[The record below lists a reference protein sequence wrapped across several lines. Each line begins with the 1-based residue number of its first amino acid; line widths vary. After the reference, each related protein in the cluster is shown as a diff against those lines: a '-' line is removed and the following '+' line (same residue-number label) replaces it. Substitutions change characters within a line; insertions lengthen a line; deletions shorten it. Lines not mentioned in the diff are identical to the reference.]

1 MCSSATI
8 SDCVPICN
16 ETHHGYELL
25 ATIDGMD
32 TKLSCNLAHG
42 LHSWVG
48 LASEG
53 GYLGVDVQSFCSSV
67 SSGAAGSYV
76 LTLSRDAGTSAD
88 LIIRPGQRV
97 HINCVGSSSSWGSGG
112 FTVQQ
117 GGSLSLVGVSTTGS
131 IVVQDGGS
139 LTMNSGTMSGN
150 GTLYVEPHANHVAVD
165 NMNYHG
171 HDLTGSTSSSLPLLE
186 GHLVFNTQCFQP
198 YTSLSDSWRSP
209 GTATDQ
215 HYCDIASYPSDPQI
229 SPTGVGGGRWYRFTG
244 GGGDALPLTSPG
256 ARHCGV
262 SLPGWLSGWDSRTDG
277 YMGTDGIMGGI
288 SGRTDSQHQTYS
300 GRGRYPTAA
309 EGVVERTVCFDA
321 GYGQTCNHH
330 VSSVGVVHCG
340 SFFLWRL
347 PYMPTCGL
355 GYCTVPSGLH

>member
-1 MCSSATI
+1 
-8 SDCVPICN
+8 
-16 ETHHGYELL
+16 
-25 ATIDGMD
+25 MD

-215 HYCDIASYPSDPQI
+215 HY
-229 SPTGVGGGRWYRFTG
+229 
-244 GGGDALPLTSPG
+244 
-256 ARHCGV
+256 ARAGQ
-262 SLPGWLSGWDSRTDG
+262 
-277 YMGTDGIMGGI
+277 I